1 MTSETLNQKQKE
13 LIAVACAVSAGCQRC
28 CNYHFKK
35 VFEVGAN
42 LDEVQK
48 AVEDATNT
56 IQHADEMM
64 QRKAYALM
72 EVSRQ
77 EVPLTIAAG
86 GDHLTAL
93 VKLGAAVA
101 SSCTPTIRGHLAVA
115 QLSGV
120 TANEIKVT
128 IKLAKIVLGK
138 ASEFADQAISDVLGS
153 EQE

>member
-13 LIAVACAVSAGCQRC
+13 LISVACAVSAGCQRC

-48 AVEDATNT
+48 AVEDAINT

-72 EVSRQ
+72 EVARQ
-77 EVPLTIAAG
+77 EVPLTIAA

-120 TANEIKVT
+120 TENEIKAT
-128 IKLAKIVLGK
+128 IKLARIVLGK
-138 ASEFADQAISDVLGS
+138 ASEFADQAISDALGS